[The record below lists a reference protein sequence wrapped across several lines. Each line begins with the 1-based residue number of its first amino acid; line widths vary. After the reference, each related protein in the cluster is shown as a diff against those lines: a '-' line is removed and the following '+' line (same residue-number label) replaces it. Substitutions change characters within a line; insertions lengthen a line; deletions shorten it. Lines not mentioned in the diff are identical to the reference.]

1 MQSDDS
7 YYEECQDIGL
17 VYFNK
22 EEAQEN
28 QIRELMELNKDKASR
43 EVQAK
48 DYRKLGMF
56 YEISDRF

>member
-1 MQSDDS
+1 M
-7 YYEECQDIGL
+7 
-17 VYFNK
+17 
-22 EEAQEN
+22 
-28 QIRELMELNKDKASR
+28 REIMEPNKDKASR